1 MDDAYRRS
9 VEERVGRPF
18 ETVQQQLTEL
28 FGRDWD
34 EVLVVL
40 ETAAT
45 KRDQSHA
52 DVIAGLLERADQKP
66 SAQTRVKRGLIRWIG
81 KPWRERE
88 NPWDRFKG
96 RVPPTPP
103 RTDRQGPEDLD
114 EWTPLRPDED

>member
-1 MDDAYRRS
+1 VDDTYRRA

-18 ETVQQQLTEL
+18 DKVQEQLCEL

-34 EVLVVL
+34 DVLVVL

-52 DVIAGLLERADQKP
+52 DVIAGLLERAEQKP
-66 SAQTRVKRGLIRWIG
+66 SVQTRVKRSVIRWIG

-96 RVPPTPP
+96 RVPPPPP
-103 RTDRQGPEDLD
+103 RTDTPASDLD
-114 EWTPLRPDED
+114 EWTPLKPDEE